1 MDALDLEHV
10 AAILLIAGAALV
22 ASVEARRRPGAWVGF
37 FSRALAIAILAGFVV
52 DHVAAAERG
61 IWTIERY
68 LPLHLTDA
76 VTIVSVLA
84 LLTLRPL
91 LVELTYF
98 WGLTASLQ
106 ATLTPDLAQGAPDI
120 LYFTYFVT
128 HGGAVVAAIFLVA
141 GLRLVPRSGAVL
153 RVFGVTVGFAAI
165 AAIGNLA
172 TGGNYMWLREKPSSA
187 SLLDLMGPW
196 PIYILTAAALALAMF
211 YVLDTPFRRQRRAAR
226 GGVEPVAG

>member
-1 MDALDLEHV
+1 MDALETGHV
-10 AAILLIAGAALV
+10 AVLLLIAVVAAV
-22 ASVEARRRPGAWVGF
+22 ATTAARRRPGPWVGV
-37 FSRALAIAILAGFVV
+37 FSRALAIVILAGFVA

-61 IWTIERY
+61 LWSLERY

-84 LLTLRPL
+84 LWTLRPV

-106 ATLTPDLAQGAPDI
+106 ATLTPDLAQGFPDV

-128 HGGAVVAAIFLVA
+128 HGGAIVAAIFLVA
-141 GLRLVPRSGAVL
+141 GRHVVPRSGAVF
-153 RVFGVTVGFAAI
+153 RVFRITVAFAAL
-165 AAIGNLA
+165 AAVGNFA

-187 SLLDLMGPW
+187 SLLDVMGPW
-196 PIYILTAAALALAMF
+196 PLYIIAAAGLALAMF
-211 YVLDTPFRRQRRAAR
+211 YVLDTPFRRQRAGGRGEPAA
-226 GGVEPVAG
+226 A